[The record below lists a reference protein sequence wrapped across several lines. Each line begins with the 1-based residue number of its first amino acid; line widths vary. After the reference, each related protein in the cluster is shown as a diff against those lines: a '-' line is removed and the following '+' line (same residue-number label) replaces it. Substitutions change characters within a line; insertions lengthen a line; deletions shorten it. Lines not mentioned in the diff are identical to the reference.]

1 MWIVD
6 AQSGM
11 AFLKQPGR
19 PRLIWQR
26 PVGQIP
32 PKVAS
37 KRRSTDL
44 GAARNGLARRVRTP
58 PRLRGVPDAGQI
70 GMPVGKARSRCSQIG
85 FAVRFSWNAFRRIP
99 QPLSGC
105 NGMRANQHE
114 KDIHQYIESP
124 HTPCRSFA
132 ARSAQIV
139 DTTAGTM
146 NRTRSLR
153 ISAGDNTCLIPTLL
167 DVRQTF
173 RHFNIRSPWIFDE
186 RDSDAKFRHLGVG
199 TI

>member
-1 MWIVD
+1 AYW
-6 AQSGM
+6 
-11 AFLKQPGR
+11 KRPGR
-19 PRLIWQR
+19 PGRIWHG
-26 PVGQIP
+26 PVGKIP

-37 KRRSTDL
+37 KRGSTDF

-105 NGMRANQHE
+105 NGMRANQRE
-114 KDIHQYIESP
+114 KAIHQSIESP
-124 HTPCRSFA
+124 HTPSLSFA
-132 ARSAQIV
+132 PRSAQIV
-139 DTTAGTM
+139 DTPAGTM
-146 NRTRSLR
+146 NRREVLR

-167 DVRQTF
+167 DVCQTF
-173 RHFNIRSPWIFDE
+173 RHFNIRSPWI
-186 RDSDAKFRHLGVG
+186 
-199 TI
+199 